1 MSSIDGCGFRRSA
14 GSFLLFMALCL
25 LAGCGGGGGG
35 TTGTANNNSTVTPS
49 NESVGTPGNGSTGT
63 TNDSTGPTSNG
74 GTGTTGNDS
83 TNVSVQA
90 SGSTLYQANC
100 QGCHQP
106 LASSTKLNKTAA
118 EIQAAITANTGGM
131 GSLAT
136 LSAGEIQSIADALKT
151 TEAIPSF
158 NTTNSDVFQLN
169 GSAVLSNNNIRLT
182 PNEQYTAGSAF
193 LANPFTLGSNFVF
206 NAYFNFTLGAGGR
219 SNRHADGFVFALQ
232 TVSSKAGATGGNL
245 GFGGIKPSFGVEF
258 DTFKNDGNNDPDN
271 NHVAI
276 VTNGSVQHAA
286 FAPVTPSVTMSD
298 GGTYHV
304 WIDYD
309 GATVEV
315 HMNTTNDRST
325 SSLLLA
331 KAIDLKSIFS
341 TQYVYFGFTGATGID
356 SQTQDVGAFYLTS
369 NYQTGGFSPAP

>member
-1 MSSIDGCGFRRSA
+1 M
-14 GSFLLFMALCL
+14 
-25 LAGCGGGGGG
+25 
-35 TTGTANNNSTVTPS
+35 
-49 NESVGTPGNGSTGT
+49 
-63 TNDSTGPTSNG
+63 
-74 GTGTTGNDS
+74 
-83 TNVSVQA
+83 
-90 SGSTLYQANC
+90 YQANC